1 MTEAA
6 PPLAAMTEAAR
17 ARHGWFVAGVMFL
30 ALLLVFG
37 ARFSMGLFLPFL
49 PEALGAS
56 PADVSAAI
64 AMSMLGAGVMQ
75 PMIGALSDAIGPR
88 RVLIAGLGSAGALYC
103 AMPATGS
110 VWALGA
116 IMFVFGGFAFAAVSP
131 VLATALMVRWFDRQ
145 RGRAL
150 GFVTAGTKVAMLT
163 LVPAISVGIAL
174 AGWQAT
180 VVALGVVIWSL
191 LPVVVLRMRAEP
203 PPPDAAPDAAPQP
216 AASLRGAL
224 GMRAFWLIAAALF
237 ANGFVMN
244 LVFVHLP
251 SFILERGHGTAAAAA
266 GLSIVGAVGIAG
278 NILIGSMSD
287 RLSRR
292 GVLSL
297 VFAARIAALAA
308 VVMLPGPGPLVLFVV
323 VFGLLG
329 YGALVVVG
337 GLVAEV
343 FGQKSFGAILGMAY
357 VLNQIGGAAGIWA
370 GGLSAERAGSYDAA
384 LILAVAV
391 SVVAL
396 GAMALLPA
404 RPRGQA

>member
-1 MTEAA
+1 MTDAA

-17 ARHGWFVAGVMFL
+17 LRHGWFVAGVMFL

-64 AMSMLGAGVMQ
+64 AMSLLGAGVMQ

-203 PPPDAAPDAAPQP
+203 PPPDAAPQP

-224 GMRAFWLIAAALF
+224 GMRAFWLISAALF